1 MGRRADID
9 WERVERLYRAGQL
22 TIQQVADECGVSNS
36 QVRERAKKHG
46 WSRDL
51 SEAIAARTKEKIS
64 AIDVSA
70 LVEQSAQESAQKS
83 AQKSAALIKDA
94 IEQASDIAAGVI
106 IKHRASLRLD
116 ADRAD
121 RVEALFDECMNGAE
135 SVRDVAALA
144 QALKT
149 LVDARAKIRDQERVT
164 YQLDKEPDD
173 SKSRPVKM
181 IRLVDLT
188 DEP

>member
-36 QVRERAKKHG
+36 QVRQRAKKHG

-51 SEAIAARTKEKIS
+51 SEAIAARAKEKIS

-70 LVEQSAQESAQKS
+70 LVEQSAQESAH
-83 AQKSAALIKDA
+83 KSAALIKDA

-121 RVEALFDECMNGAE
+121 RVEAMFDECMSSAV

-144 QALKT
+144 QAHKT

-173 SKSRPVKM
+173 SKARPVKM

-188 DEP
+188 DES